1 MINIIYI
8 YPNIKFINKEIN
20 ICRIIDDKIK
30 ETLIIFGKKD
40 NNNLNIYITNTM
52 TGDNILIKQEN
63 DVDKVKN
70 FIVSR
75 ENEIK
80 SLESL
85 EKIEKYILNEISE

>member
-1 MINIIYI
+1 
-8 YPNIKFINKEIN
+8 
-20 ICRIIDDKIK
+20 
-30 ETLIIFGKKD
+30 
-40 NNNLNIYITNTM
+40 M